1 MGDFGS
7 ITVANDRMGMGRIT
21 GLEPWASDAKWDGT
35 PSKRKSYIEKI
46 ETKLMR
52 FPEMMAMWNSALS
65 DGYSKDNFAAAEE
78 AAKATPSCVGIPARG
93 VAILSVFG
101 RRRIRAKT

>member
-35 PSKRKSYIEKI
+35 PSKRKSYLEKM
-46 ETKLMR
+46 ETKLKR

-65 DGYSKDNFAAAEE
+65 EGYSKDNFAALSFGFAKERTKQRMR
-78 AAKATPSCVGIPARG
+78 AARNGDYDANASPW
-93 VAILSVFG
+93 
-101 RRRIRAKT
+101 